1 MRSSRHASSASASI
15 LVEAAGN
22 SFRALRPIRPNCS
35 KSSPDDRRSLAQWAE
50 EAGLSERSLSRHWR
64 ELAGVSFHDWRQR
77 AKLAAALT
85 MLEEGYSKDEIT
97 RRLSYNGAS
106 AFIAMVRQMTGAS
119 PERLRRE
126 KLHRAS

>member
-1 MRSSRHASSASASI
+1 
-15 LVEAAGN
+15 
-22 SFRALRPIRPNCS
+22 
-35 KSSPDDRRSLAQWAE
+35 
-50 EAGLSERSLSRHWR
+50 
-64 ELAGVSFHDWRQR
+64 VSFHDWRQR